1 MDELFFKLQRVS
13 VKINNDPEW
22 NFTTCIPFGTP
33 YSAIDGVMPLY
44 DYTVLQTTK
53 MIVARTRDLMQQLSH
68 ISQRLEIV
76 EKVRAFVNQAVGEQQ
91 KLRMKLETALDLVAK
106 AQNKVEDGVNS
117 LQKAKQ
123 DNGTL

>member
-13 VKINNDPEW
+13 VKINNDLEW

-33 YSAIDGVMPLY
+33 YSAIDGVMPLLWLELE
-44 DYTVLQTTK
+44 TLCNN
-53 MIVARTRDLMQQLSH
+53 ISH

-76 EKVRAFVNQAVGEQQ
+76 EKVRAFVNQAIGEQQ
-91 KLRMKLETALDLVAK
+91 KLHTKLETTLDLVAK
-106 AQNKVEDGVNS
+106 AQNEAEDGVNS

-123 DNGTL
+123 DNRAL